1 MVPGG
6 HSGGAWLGSAQN
18 VTGTRKADVLL
29 GDSAPNR
36 LTGGRG
42 DDIIKGGEGDDQLLG
57 DKGGDALDGGP
68 GENTNDGGQGADTCL
83 NPSQGAHVVNC
94 EPTRRAAAKGR
105 GYDPNPTGGCGGGRG
120 DAESALGS

>member
-6 HSGGAWLGSAQN
+6 RSGGAWLGSTEN

-42 DDIIKGGEGDDQLLG
+42 DDIIKGGEGDDHLLG
-57 DKGGDALDGGP
+57 DKGGEAGG
-68 GENTNDGGQGADTCL
+68 TTRTRQAGAA
-83 NPSQGAHVVNC
+83 GAW
-94 EPTRRAAAKGR
+94 
-105 GYDPNPTGGCGGGRG
+105 GCRKCPWL
-120 DAESALGS
+120 LG